1 MRIAMC
7 GVVAAV
13 ALVLA
18 AGNGPLAAE
27 KEQTARM
34 EELVVTATKTRVDPE
49 SVPFTMY
56 SVERE
61 DIEQQPAPYI
71 SNIGE
76 LIKDLPGVSLGQ
88 VYPLGP
94 PWINLRGTGYFIGR
108 TIYVVDGLPL
118 LEPIMSTTINP
129 YDVEK
134 IDVLLGPSS
143 ALYGAN
149 ASGGVV
155 NVLTKSGR
163 EGMGVAGHLAAGS
176 FNTVR
181 GIASAGD
188 RVGPWNYYFSA
199 IMEHS
204 GGYEHQPVEAG
215 VKLWRLGKRQYLP
228 SATLADAR
236 WEKHHLSGKIGW
248 RGEQGG
254 RASLSAHYLEA
265 NQSGG
270 QPNRVTTD
278 NGDQLIT
285 SLQTEIPLRDWAAL
299 RFRGGYQYF
308 LRPSTATRG
317 LSLDAGGNL
326 VLNSSPTQESDWGP
340 RRFIPLEL
348 QGDIYLGRDNTLTVG
363 GFYSHFR
370 DARRTDNAVTGAR
383 LSESHWKI
391 DNTAVFI
398 QDQQFFFDRRLSLV
412 GGIRHDMW
420 RYYDIF
426 DSQSTDQRPNSVDKD
441 YTTYR
446 GGVRFKVTDGLAL
459 RASAGTA
466 FWPGAA
472 VWFFQNVS
480 TGLTWREAN
489 PDLKPE
495 KTWMVD
501 FGVDLASSK
510 TGTALSVTP
519 YYGKIKDMVSYRYD
533 ENPLVPGGSI
543 IRTQNLG
550 GAEIYGVETL
560 LSQRIV
566 ENLYFRGSLTLNR
579 SRIEDTD
586 VNDGNQLRNA
596 PDYHGSVGLQY
607 LNPRLFNADLRVR
620 FSDSRYYDDENTNLP
635 YFKMKS
641 YETLDAKIWR
651 DWTVAR
657 NWILTTSISA
667 INILD
672 KEYELELT
680 YVAPGFYLETGIG
693 LRYVF

>member
-1 MRIAMC
+1 MRIGKC
-7 GVVAAV
+7 GVAAAV
-13 ALVLA
+13 ALLLA
-18 AGNGPLAAE
+18 LGSGAFAE
-27 KEQTARM
+27 EKTTTAKL
-34 EELVVTATKTRVDPE
+34 EEMVVTATKTRVDPG

-61 DIEQQPAPYI
+61 EIEQQPAPYI

-118 LEPIMSTTINP
+118 LEPIMSTTIHP
-129 YDVEK
+129 YDVER

-155 NVLTKSGR
+155 NVITRSGQ
-163 EGMGVAGHLAAGS
+163 EGMGAAGHLAAGS
-176 FNTVR
+176 FNTIR
-181 GIASAGD
+181 GIASVGD

-199 IMEHS
+199 ILEHS

-215 VKLWRLGKRQYLP
+215 VKLWRAGKRQYLP
-228 SATLADAR
+228 SSTLEDAR
-236 WEKHHLSGKIGW
+236 WEKHHFSSKIGW
-248 RGEQGG
+248 RGEQGAS
-254 RASLSAHYLEA
+254 ASLGFNYLEA
-265 NQSGG
+265 SQSGG
-270 QPNRVTTD
+270 QPNRTITD
-278 NGDQLIT
+278 NGDQIIT
-285 SLQTEIPLRDWAAL
+285 SLQTEAPLRDWATL
-299 RFRGGYQYF
+299 RFKGGYQYF
-308 LRPSTATRG
+308 LRPSATTRG

-326 VLNSSPTQESDWGP
+326 VLDSTPTQESKWGP

-348 QGDIYLGRDNTLTVG
+348 QGDIYLGRNNTLTVG
-363 GFYSHFR
+363 GFYSYFY
-370 DARRTDNAVTGAR
+370 DERTSDSAVTGAR

-391 DNTAVFI
+391 DNSAVFI
-398 QDQQFFFDRRLSLV
+398 QDQQFFFDKRLSLV
-412 GGIRHDMW
+412 FGLRHDMW
-420 RYYDIF
+420 RYYDIY
-426 DSQSTDQRPNSVDKD
+426 DSQSTDQRPDSVDKD

-446 GGVRFKVTDGLAL
+446 GGVRFKATDWLSL
-459 RASAGTA
+459 RTAAGTA
-466 FWPGAA
+466 FWPGTPI
-472 VWFFQNVS
+472 WFFQNVR

-501 FGVDLASSK
+501 FGVDLTLPK

-519 YYGKIKDMVSYRYD
+519 YYGKIDDMVSYRYD

-560 LSQRIV
+560 LAQRIV
-566 ENLYFRGSLTLNR
+566 DNLYFRGSLTLNR
-579 SRIEDTD
+579 SRIEDTN
-586 VNDGNQLRNA
+586 VNDGNKLRNA

-607 LNPRLFNADLRVR
+607 LNPQLFNADLRVR
-620 FSDSRYYDDENTNLP
+620 FSGERYYDDENTNLP
-635 YFKMKS
+635 YFKMNA
-641 YETLDAKIWR
+641 YETVDAKIWR
-651 DWTVAR
+651 DWPLDR
-657 NWILTTSISA
+657 NWILTTSLSA
-667 INILD
+667 INLLD
-672 KEYELELT
+672 KEYELELN
-680 YVAPGFYLETGIG
+680 YVAPGLYLEAGIG